1 MGMKRKE
8 RGIDRKIYF
17 KIRIE
22 RNRDREIEMF
32 GEMRVIEGMKEE
44 RTEVSR
50 VLR

>member
-8 RGIDRKIYF
+8 RGTDRKIHP
-17 KIRIE
+17 KTRIE
-22 RNRDREIEMF
+22 RNRDRETEMP
-32 GEMRVIEGMKEE
+32 GEMRATEGMKEE